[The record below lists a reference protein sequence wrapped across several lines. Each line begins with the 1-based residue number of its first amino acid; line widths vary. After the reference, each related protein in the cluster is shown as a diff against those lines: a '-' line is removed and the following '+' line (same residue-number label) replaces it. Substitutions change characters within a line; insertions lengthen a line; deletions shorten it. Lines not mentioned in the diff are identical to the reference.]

1 MPIDGCEH
9 SFLELAKDVFP
20 SYMSTLREE
29 MTHPIPMADFGIKGV
44 GPMSLQR
51 RFGLDHDPS
60 GCYVLIDGWRSIYVG
75 ISRGVL
81 KRIRNHVRGS
91 THYAATLAYRIAA
104 TQHPHVMT
112 ASQAM
117 QDTEFQM
124 RFQESRNYLMSLTT
138 AFVEIANPLE
148 LYLFEAYCAMELST
162 GSDTGGWNTFLTH

>member
-1 MPIDGCEH
+1 MPIHDCPH
-9 SFLELAKDVFP
+9 SFHDLAMDVFS
-20 SYMSTLREE
+20 SYMNSLREK
-29 MTHPIPMADFGIKGV
+29 MTHPIPMAGFGIKGV
-44 GPMSLQR
+44 GPKSLQR
-51 RFGLDHDPS
+51 RFGLDHDLS
-60 GCYVLIDGWRSIYVG
+60 GCYVLIDGRRAIYVG

-91 THYAATLAYRIAA
+91 THFAATLAYRIAA
-104 TQHPHVMT
+104 TKHPHVMT

-117 QDTEFQM
+117 QDTGFQM
-124 RFQESRNYLMSLTT
+124 RFQESRNYLMGLAT

>member
-1 MPIDGCEH
+1 
-9 SFLELAKDVFP
+9 
-20 SYMSTLREE
+20 MSTLREK
-29 MTHPIPMADFGIKGV
+29 MTHSIPMAVFGTKGL
-44 GPMSLQR
+44 GPVSLQR
-51 RFGLDHDPS
+51 RFGLEHEPS

-81 KRIRNHVRGS
+81 KRIRGHVRGS
-91 THYAATLAYRIAA
+91 THYYAATLAYRIAA

-124 RFQESRNYLMSLTT
+124 RFQESQNYLMGLTV

-148 LYLFEAYCAMELST
+148 LYLFEPYCAMELHT
-162 GSDTGGWNTFLTH
+162 GIDTGGWNTFLTH

>member
-1 MPIDGCEH
+1 
-9 SFLELAKDVFP
+9 
-20 SYMSTLREE
+20 
-29 MTHPIPMADFGIKGV
+29 MTPPIPMADFGEKGV
-44 GPMSLQR
+44 GPVILQR

-91 THYAATLAYRIAA
+91 THFAATLAYRIAA
-104 TQHPHVMT
+104 TQHPHMMT
-112 ASQAM
+112 ASHAM
-117 QDTEFQM
+117 RDTEFQM

-148 LYLFEAYCAMELST
+148 LYLFEPYCAMELRT
-162 GSDTGGWNTFLTH
+162 GFETGGWNTFLTH